1 MQRSKDVLTT
11 GQVAKI
17 CKVAPRTVSKWFDS
31 GQLRG
36 YRIPGSKDRRI
47 PLSHLIHFMREHGI
61 PLNGL
66 EVGAVKIV
74 VIDGDQGSCNLLRE
88 ALSPSAGF
96 DVTTVGTAF
105 EAGIAIESS
114 RPTVVIVDVTL
125 PDIKA
130 EQLVLDLRAITGLE
144 DIRLIATSGAMT
156 EGQGQQLLQAGFDA
170 YFAKPFDVKEVVKKV
185 NELAGV

>member
-47 PLSHLIHFMREHGI
+47 PLNHLVSFMREHGI

-66 EVGAVKIV
+66 EAGVVKIV
-74 VIDGDQGSCNLLRE
+74 VIDSDQASCNLLRE
-88 ALSPSAGF
+88 TLSPSAGF

-105 EAGIAIESS
+105 EAGIAIESH
-114 RPTVVIVDVTL
+114 RPVAVIVDVSL

-130 EQLVLDLRAITGLE
+130 EQLVLDLRSIAGLE
-144 DIRLIATSGAMT
+144 EIRLVAISGAMT
-156 EGQGQQLLQAGFDA
+156 EGQGQELLQSGFDA
-170 YFAKPFDVKEVVKKV
+170 FFQKPFDVNDFVRKI